1 MPVLRPKILS
11 PPPKTCGIIHLFPGK
26 LRGRD
31 ERSVREYRMGLGSP
45 KLLRDED
52 DPGPISSPGP

>member
-1 MPVLRPKILS
+1 MIA
-11 PPPKTCGIIHLFPGK
+11 LFPGK

-52 DPGPISSPGP
+52 DPGPISSPGPMKLQGFWRLARV